1 MASALPGHF
10 PLGPQGS
17 LICWPSITKQKNHQ
31 FSSFLLG
38 FLITSRYKHK
48 KASTERGGP
57 NSCHLFITNLLRS
70 LARSNLRTQQRAKKK
85 CPVKV
90 VQLDTTQ
97 TFTSIVLVFFFFLFG
112 VSSAKQQ
119 NTKPA
124 TLSR

>member
-31 FSSFLLG
+31 FSSFLLV

-57 NSCHLFITNLLRS
+57 NSWHLFITNLLRS
-70 LARSNLRTQQRAKKK
+70 LARSNLRTQRAKKK

-97 TFTSIVLVFFFFLFG
+97 TFTSIVLVFFSFLFR